1 MKRISLAA
9 LLPVLL
15 SLAGCLLLF
24 AQTPNSPALDR
35 SINDLRPVGS
45 VPASITKDMVVA
57 RREVL
62 KQQDVVLKAK
72 ELAKTNPAA
81 AATAKQAEAQLKVSQ
96 QAAAALSKAA
106 APPIATATKD
116 EAEHL
121 IQLVTGFYQEVK
133 QQALSASRWELALLF
148 TAIGLGFGSSV
159 FSIFG
164 LNKVS
169 AVFSALVV
177 VTGGIP
183 KLVPVHERAVYYR
196 TLTNQSYSL
205 LSGLN
210 IPYQLTTAECD
221 DGARRLQVLEE
232 YRATKYPDTTDVD
245 STTEDLFKDLNAAK
259 TAVAEAR

>member
-1 MKRISLAA
+1 MKRISLAT

-24 AQTPNSPALDR
+24 AQTPSTPAALEK
-35 SINDLRPVGS
+35 SINDLKPVSS
-45 VPASITKDMVVA
+45 VPASITKDLVVA

-81 AATAKQAEAQLKVSQ
+81 AATAQQAEAQLKVSQ
-96 QAAAALSKAA
+96 QAAAVLSKEA
-106 APPIATATKD
+106 APLVATATKE
-116 EAEHL
+116 EAAHL

-133 QQALSASRWELALLF
+133 QQAQSASHWELALLF
-148 TAIGLGFGSSV
+148 TAIGLGFGSTV

-164 LNKVS
+164 LNKIS

-210 IPYQLTTAECD
+210 IPFQLTTA
-221 DGARRLQVLEE
+221 
-232 YRATKYPDTTDVD
+232 
-245 STTEDLFKDLNAAK
+245 
-259 TAVAEAR
+259 